1 MLAAQPYVT
10 APPDPVTWGRMPQ
23 KTQGEHCNLVDI
35 PGTGETGLSA
45 RYSAALYA
53 LAFEQNILG
62 EVIGQMAA
70 LGSLIAQ
77 NPELKRLVDNPL
89 TDASR
94 IAPALTAA
102 LSEQGFLPMI
112 RNFVNVVITNRRLA
126 ELPALINGFA
136 AYVAAKRGE
145 VVVNVTSA
153 QALSD
158 LQRTQLTARLTEAG
172 YGSVKLIEH
181 TDASL
186 LGGMVL
192 QIGAKLYDT
201 SLKSRLNRL
210 NYSLKGAA

>member
-1 MLAAQPYVT
+1 M
-10 APPDPVTWGRMPQ
+10 
-23 KTQGEHCNLVDI
+23 VDI
-35 PGTGETGLSA
+35 TGTGETGLSA
-45 RYSAALYA
+45 RYAAALYA
-53 LAFEQNILG
+53 LAFDQNILT

-77 NPELKRLVDNPL
+77 SPELKRLVGNPL
-89 TDASR
+89 TDAGR
-94 IAPALTAA
+94 IAPALTQA
-102 LSEQGFLPMI
+102 LSEQGFLPII
-112 RNFVNVVITNRRLA
+112 RNFVNVVIANRRLA
-126 ELPALINGFA
+126 ELPALITGFA

-145 VVVNVTSA
+145 VVASVTSA
-153 QALSD
+153 QPLSG
-158 LQRTQLTARLTEAG
+158 LQRSQLTARLTEAG

-192 QIGAKLYDT
+192 QIGAKLFDT